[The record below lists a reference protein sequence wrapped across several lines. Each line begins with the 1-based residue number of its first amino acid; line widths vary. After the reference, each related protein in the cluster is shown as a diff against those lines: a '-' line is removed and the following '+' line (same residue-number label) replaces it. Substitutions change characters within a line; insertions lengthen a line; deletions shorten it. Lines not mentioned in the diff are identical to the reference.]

1 MNQLAIVIPAYKS
14 QYFEETLESIAKQTD
29 KRFTLYIG
37 DDSSPYDLKGIV
49 DKFTDKID
57 IRYHRF
63 PNNMGGKNLVG
74 QWERCIDLTEGEP
87 WIWLFSDD
95 DRMSDNA
102 VESVLKTIMVV
113 SENDLL
119 HLNLNVTDQDGKIL
133 RKIVYPPHVTNDE
146 FYKGSLTGK
155 LKSFVV
161 EFIFSR
167 KNFNQ
172 NGRFQKFDLAWGSD
186 GITWLKLSKMNGIT
200 TVPEARIYWR
210 YSGENIT
217 SKQDREILW
226 RKYKASVNNYI
237 FYLRFSKGRNLPLLL
252 RSFLGMT
259 YGDIRAVIRSKS
271 YKLTQN
277 TR

>member
-37 DDSSPYDLKGIV
+37 DDSSPYDLKSIV

-95 DRMSDNA
+95 DRMSCDA
-102 VESVLKTIMVV
+102 VESVLEGIKN
-113 SENDLL
+113 SSDHDLL
-119 HLNLNVTDQDGKIL
+119 HLNIEVIDKTGKPI
-133 RKIVYPPHVTNDE
+133 REITYPAHISNEE
-146 FYKGSLTGK
+146 FLIGSLTGE

-167 KNFNQ
+167 KNFYQ

-186 GITWLKLSKMNGIT
+186 GITWLKLSKSNGIT
-200 TVPEARIYWR
+200 TVDKAKILWR
-210 YSGENIT
+210 FSGDNIT
-217 SKQDREILW
+217 SQQNRKILW

-237 FYLRFSKGRNLPLLL
+237 FYLRYSKGRNLPLLL

-259 YGDIRAVIRSKS
+259 YGDIRAVIRSK
-271 YKLTQN
+271 KL
-277 TR
+277 